1 MSVEEEIPESVS
13 KIFEVQC
20 IQENITIGKLVKEGT
35 QPLLVD
41 ALAFI
46 RSWKPASDF
55 FIFMKRPKAGSILRC
70 PRCNGML
77 SIEGSVSLNDEKLG
91 ESADGLIVGQFTIS

>member
-1 MSVEEEIPESVS
+1 MSVEEETPESVT

-20 IQENITIGKLVKEGT
+20 AQEKITIGKLVKEGT
-35 QPLLVD
+35 KPLMVD
-41 ALAFI
+41 SLAFI
-46 RSWKPASDF
+46 RSWKPASDLF
-55 FIFMKRPKAGSILRC
+55 VFMKRPMAGSILRC

-77 SIEGSVSLNDEKLG
+77 TIEGSVSLDGEDIG

>member
-1 MSVEEEIPESVS
+1 MTIEEETVEAVT
-13 KIFEVQC
+13 KIFEVYC
-20 IQENITIGKLVKEGT
+20 PQEKLTIGKLVKEGT
-35 QPLLVD
+35 KPLMVD

-77 SIEGSVSLNDEKLG
+77 SIEGSVSLNEEKLG